1 MITHDL
7 ALLRAA
13 NLRVSYTDREI
24 NRVVDHLVSLDLSD
38 AKDIILALIMTVDV
52 PVEDLRA
59 LIAEN
64 SDILIE

>member
-1 MITHDL
+1 MITRDL

>member
-13 NLRVSYTDREI
+13 NLRVSYSDREI
-24 NRVVDHLVSLDLSD
+24 NRIVDHLVSLNLND
-38 AKDIILALIMTVDV
+38 AKDIILALIMNADV
-52 PVEDLRA
+52 PIGDLRV
-59 LIAEN
+59 LLAEN